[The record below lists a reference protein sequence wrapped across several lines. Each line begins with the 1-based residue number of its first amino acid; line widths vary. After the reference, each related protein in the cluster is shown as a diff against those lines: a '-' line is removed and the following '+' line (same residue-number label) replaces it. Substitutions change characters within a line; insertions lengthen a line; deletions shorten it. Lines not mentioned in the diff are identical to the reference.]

1 MIRTHYD
8 PLPIPDRRH
17 DWRAVTAD
25 YEPGAPVGY
34 GATEQ
39 EAIDD
44 LLDQLEDADELDAGE
59 TAHGDLIRLQLMR
72 RDLQVEKERLT
83 RERND
88 LTEIIDRLSNRIARI
103 DEQLAVAGILTRA
116 EGSA

>member
-8 PLPIPDRRH
+8 PPPIPDRRH

-39 EAIDD
+39 EAIVD
-44 LLDQLEDADELDAGE
+44 LLDQLEDA
-59 TAHGDLIRLQLMR
+59 
-72 RDLQVEKERLT
+72 
-83 RERND
+83 
-88 LTEIIDRLSNRIARI
+88 

>member
-8 PLPIPDRRH
+8 PKPIPSCAC
-17 DWRAVTAD
+17 DWTATTDD
-25 YEPGAPVGY
+25 YDGSGPVGY

-72 RDLQVEKERLT
+72 RDLQAEKERLK

-88 LTEIIDRLSNRIARI
+88 LTEIIDRLSHRIARI